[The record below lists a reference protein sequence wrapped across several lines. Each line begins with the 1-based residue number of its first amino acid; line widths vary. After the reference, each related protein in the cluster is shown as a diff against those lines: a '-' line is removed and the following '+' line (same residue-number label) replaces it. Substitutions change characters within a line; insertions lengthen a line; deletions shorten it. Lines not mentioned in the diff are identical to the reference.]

1 MKIVVLSCDKN
12 EDLWYPFYH
21 CIEKYW
27 KGHPEIIY
35 LTESRK
41 NTYYKTIRKKY
52 PLELWSKRIR
62 ESLEEIDDDLILVM
76 VDDIFIRRNV
86 EVDRIEYLCKNFR
99 GACINFEKS
108 FDSNDIY
115 TDIEGVKMR
124 RKGSPYEVSI
134 MCGLWNKSAL
144 EKVLSEDCDPWEI
157 EKRGNIYGYD
167 YFINGGD
174 YIIDWGYE
182 TWQYAGIMK
191 GKWCREAKFFF
202 DNEGVNIDY
211 EKRGFA

>member
-27 KGHPEIIY
+27 KGHPEVIY

-41 NTYYKTIRKKY
+41 KNYYKTIRKKY

-62 ESLEEIDDDLILVM
+62 ESLEEIDDELILVM

-108 FDSNDIY
+108 FDVNDMN

-134 MCGLWNKSAL
+134 MCGLWNKKSL
-144 EKVLSEDCDPWEI
+144 INVLSEDMDPWEV
-157 EKRGNIYGYD
+157 ESRGNMYGYD
-167 YFINGGD
+167 YFINSGD

-191 GKWCREAKFFF
+191 GKWCRESKFFF
-202 DNEGVNIDY
+202 DNEGVNIYY